1 MSCRHW
7 TFQNER
13 IRMYTTSIQSLLDIL
28 PHWIHSNIRYIVRDR
43 ALIFNIYIFEVNIS
57 LKNVIVGGD
66 QMIILIYA
74 SNEFL
79 NRPNISF
86 PPAHASFAHCIYKRG
101 MVGVLY
107 GMNVFLQQTTAVRL
121 KYYSHFFNGTKQ
133 CFSKLE
139 QNDKY
144 ASAYSEH
151 KVIIH
156 YNMQILLFIA
166 KSSNE
171 HRLCALS

>member
-1 MSCRHW
+1 M
-7 TFQNER
+7 
-13 IRMYTTSIQSLLDIL
+13 

-74 SNEFL
+74 SHEFL

-86 PPAHASFAHCIYKRG
+86 PPMPQLQIIFINAAWLVFS
-101 MVGVLY
+101 MVWTF
-107 GMNVFLQQTTAVRL
+107 FLQQTTAVRL

-151 KVIIH
+151 KVIIY
-156 YNMQILLFIA
+156 YNMQIFFLLRSPQIDRDNIQ
-166 KSSNE
+166 SE
-171 HRLCALS
+171 LTEMLLQT

>member
-1 MSCRHW
+1 
-7 TFQNER
+7 
-13 IRMYTTSIQSLLDIL
+13 
-28 PHWIHSNIRYIVRDR
+28 
-43 ALIFNIYIFEVNIS
+43 
-57 LKNVIVGGD
+57 
-66 QMIILIYA
+66 
-74 SNEFL
+74 
-79 NRPNISF
+79 
-86 PPAHASFAHCIYKRG
+86 

-171 HRLCALS
+171 HRLCADRDNIQSELTEILLQTLMRNTEYRIF